1 MEFRY
6 LFLLSALSCLGFLG
20 NIVQAIQQPAEVYWQ
35 TVWANPM
42 PTPLKGLIQS
52 GSWNWR
58 VPKKSHPNPEF
69 NNLAICL
76 RYTINCPP
84 PASKLIA
91 TNKGTFFLEHDL
103 QEGKISQTMLTKPS
117 NEPAFLPDTVAKSI
131 PFSSS
136 KLPEILSYLKIE
148 AKSTDAETIKQ
159 TLDVCESPALNGEKR
174 YCASSLE
181 SLVKFAISQLGK
193 NIRLVST
200 EFEKKP
206 QKELHYNSV
215 EGVKK
220 IGDKVV
226 VCHKLS
232 YPYAVFYCHKIDTR
246 AYTVSL
252 VSTSNGIKAKA
263 LAVCHT
269 NTTEWNAKHVAFK
282 ELNVKPGTVP
292 ICHFLPT
299 DTLIWVPN

>member
-1 MEFRY
+1 
-6 LFLLSALSCLGFLG
+6 
-20 NIVQAIQQPAEVYWQ
+20 
-35 TVWANPM
+35 
-42 PTPLKGLIQS
+42 
-52 GSWNWR
+52 
-58 VPKKSHPNPEF
+58 
-69 NNLAICL
+69 
-76 RYTINCPP
+76 
-84 PASKLIA
+84 
-91 TNKGTFFLEHDL
+91 
-103 QEGKISQTMLTKPS
+103 MLTKPS
-117 NEPAFLPDTVAKSI
+117 NEPTFLPDTVAKTI

-136 KLPEILSYLKIE
+136 KLPEILSRLNIE

-159 TLDVCESPALNGEKR
+159 TLDICESPALNGER
-174 YCASSLE
+174 QYCASSLE
-181 SLVKFAISQLGK
+181 SLVKFSISQLGK

-200 EFEKKP
+200 EFEKEP
-206 QKELHYNSV
+206 QKNEVHYNSV

-246 AYTVSL
+246 AYIVSL
-252 VSTSNGIKAKA
+252 VGTSDGIKAKA

-269 NTTEWNAKHVAFK
+269 NTTEWNAEHVAFK
-282 ELNVKPGTVP
+282 VLNVMPGTVP